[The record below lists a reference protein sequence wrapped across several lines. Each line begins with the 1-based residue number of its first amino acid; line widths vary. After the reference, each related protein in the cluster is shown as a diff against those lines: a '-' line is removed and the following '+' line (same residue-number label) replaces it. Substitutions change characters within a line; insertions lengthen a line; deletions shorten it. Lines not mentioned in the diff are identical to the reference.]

1 VTMAPGRRNNAPI
14 RPRRRASSLPDLMFA
29 FAAAALT
36 MAVVFFI
43 SSFVAEDV
51 TIGEAGKVLAR
62 LFAAAL
68 AVSALFAF
76 LLGLVL
82 LREGRPEGDHYVFPM
97 AVGIIAGGLSA
108 SLFLQLQF
116 LWMFLPF
123 LLLILVIRPIRRR
136 VFERGRPARGL
147 QG

>member
-1 VTMAPGRRNNAPI
+1 
-14 RPRRRASSLPDLMFA
+14 MFA
-29 FAAAALT
+29 FAAAGLT
-36 MAVVFFI
+36 MAVVFFLA
-43 SSFVAEDV
+43 SFVDHDV
-51 TIGEAGKVLAR
+51 TLGDAGRVLAR
-62 LFAAAL
+62 LFAGAL
-68 AVSALFAF
+68 AVAALFAF

-82 LREGRPEGDHYVFPM
+82 ARDRGVPGQRYVFPL
-97 AVGIIAGGLSA
+97 AIGIIAGGLSA

-136 VFERGRPARGL
+136 VFERGRAPRGS